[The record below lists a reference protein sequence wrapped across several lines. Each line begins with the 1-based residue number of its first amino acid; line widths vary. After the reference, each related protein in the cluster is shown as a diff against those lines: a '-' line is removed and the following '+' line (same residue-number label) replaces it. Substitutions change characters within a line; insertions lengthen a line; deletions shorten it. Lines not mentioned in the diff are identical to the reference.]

1 MNGVSPWISVEP
13 STNPQAIL
21 GPLPFTRGSVTYT
34 IPEAVVPDEA
44 SGILV
49 FAWTALAGMNPG
61 KAWWH
66 FAVNVNGGMQN
77 WFSML
82 VAGDPTGGTVQS
94 SSQVFWLPFPSDR
107 QLEVTLFANDLP
119 SGRNDGGVEIHGFLP
134 WMS

>member
-1 MNGVSPWISVEP
+1 VSGVAPWIPVEP

-21 GPLPFTRGSVTYT
+21 GPLPFTQGSVSYT
-34 IPEAVVPDEA
+34 IPSDVVPDNA
-44 SGILV
+44 TGILV
-49 FAWTALAGMNPG
+49 FAWTALTGVNPG

-66 FAVNVNGGMQN
+66 FAVNVGDGTQN

-82 VAGDPTGGTVQS
+82 VAGDPSGVTVTS

-119 SGRNDGGVEIHGFLP
+119 SGMNDGGVEIHGFLP
-134 WMS
+134 WTP